1 MLPDPALWAASTGI
15 TAQRIARDR
24 TTSTQQDGRFI
35 LILLEKL
42 SFIYNLIPAAT
53 IHTSDQGPD
62 LIFPALAGR
71 SAGKAD

>member
-15 TAQRIARDR
+15 TVQRIARDR
-24 TTSTQQDGRFI
+24 TTSTQQDSRFI

-53 IHTSDQGPD
+53 IHTPDQGPD
-62 LIFPALAGR
+62 LIFPALAGG